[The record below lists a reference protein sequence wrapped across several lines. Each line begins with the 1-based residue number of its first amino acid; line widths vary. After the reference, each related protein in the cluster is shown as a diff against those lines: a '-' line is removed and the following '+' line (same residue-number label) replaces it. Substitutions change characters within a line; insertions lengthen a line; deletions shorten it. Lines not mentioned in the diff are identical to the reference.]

1 MHRTS
6 LSRLNNGSIWLE
18 QIRFS
23 THLPVLRATPL
34 DMIMSSQVEHG
45 RLYSGD
51 MAMLEEC
58 CWRQWIVRLK
68 RGPGPP
74 ESLDIWVTHVYLLPP
89 PDVEGY
95 SVRHPRGA
103 VHLVLIPVPFTL
115 EIENSSYSN
124 SKT

>member
-23 THLPVLRATPL
+23 TYLPVLRATLL

-58 CWRQWIVRLK
+58 CWRQWIVRIK
-68 RGPGPP
+68 RGPGPL
-74 ESLDIWVTHVYLLPP
+74 ERLDIWVPHVYL
-89 PDVEGY
+89 
-95 SVRHPRGA
+95 RHQM
-103 VHLVLIPVPFTL
+103 
-115 EIENSSYSN
+115 
-124 SKT
+124 